1 MNLIELVE
9 IFLKNKIITVDG
21 PAGSGKGRIAKYI
34 ARKWKHFHLDSGL
47 LYRRLAYELLKNNIS
62 IYNERDI
69 ANFIKELKKI
79 SSRNHKNLRTE
90 RMSKLTSEISV
101 YKKVRHFINKQQRII
116 VEKKI
121 KNKSCVIDGRDIGSV
136 VFKKANTK
144 LYIEVD
150 IKIRAERRHKQL
162 IDMGEQSIYPKI
174 LKEIKLRD
182 KKDKNRKN
190 SPLVIP
196 KGANIIDNSNSFS
209 CTIKQLNKIL
219 KKIN

>member
-1 MNLIELVE
+1 M
-9 IFLKNKIITVDG
+9 KNKIITVDG

-47 LYRRLAYELLKNNIS
+47 LYRSFAYELIKNNIN
-62 IYNERDI
+62 IYNEKDI
-69 ANFIKELKKI
+69 ANFIKNLKKL
-79 SSRNHKNLRTE
+79 SLRNRKSVRTE
-90 RMSKLTSEISV
+90 SISKLTSKISV
-101 YKKVRHFINKQQRII
+101 YKKVRHFVNKQQRII
-116 VEKKI
+116 VKKKI
-121 KNKSCVIDGRDIGSV
+121 KNKSCIIDGRDIGSV

-150 IKIRAERRHKQL
+150 VKIRAERRHKQL
-162 IDMGEQSIYPKI
+162 IDMGEQSIYLKI

-209 CTIKQLNKIL
+209 LTIKQLNKIFRKL
-219 KKIN
+219 N

>member
-1 MNLIELVE
+1 M
-9 IFLKNKIITVDG
+9 KNKIITVDG

-34 ARKWKHFHLDSGL
+34 AHKWKFFHLDSGL

-69 ANFIKELKKI
+69 ENFIKELKKI

-90 RMSKLTSEISV
+90 RMSKITSEISV

-121 KNKSCVIDGRDIGSV
+121 KNKSCVVEGRDIGSV

-196 KGANIIDNSNSFS
+196 KGANIIDNSNSFNL
-209 CTIKQLNKIL
+209 TIKQLNEIF

>member
-1 MNLIELVE
+1 
-9 IFLKNKIITVDG
+9 LKNKIITVDG

-47 LYRRLAYELLKNNIS
+47 LYRRFAYELIKNNIN
-62 IYNERDI
+62 IYNEKDI
-69 ANFIKELKKI
+69 ANFIKNLKKL
-79 SSRNHKNLRTE
+79 SLRNRKSVRTE
-90 RMSKLTSEISV
+90 SISKLTSKISV
-101 YKKVRHFINKQQRII
+101 YKKVRHFVNKQQRII
-116 VEKKI
+116 VKKKI
-121 KNKSCVIDGRDIGSV
+121 KNKSCIIDGRDIGSV

-150 IKIRAERRHKQL
+150 VKIRAERRHKQL
-162 IDMGEQSIYPKI
+162 IDMGEQSIYLKI

-209 CTIKQLNKIL
+209 LTIKQLNKIFR
-219 KKIN
+219 KIN